1 MAFSW
6 DLNIGS
12 LTPEIECATAAL
24 YCCLQG
30 KQERGKRNKRQRSNT
45 FEVYRLRQHSVLI
58 RSEFKIKVLSLKIR
72 SPTSASS
79 SWIFLDL
86 SFLISKMGIKLFLRG
101 FPGGSVVKNPP
112 SNEGDAGSTCGWGT
126 KIPHTT
132 EQLSPCTSTSELA
145 LRGLWAR
152 TTEATF
158 CSYWSLHALESVLC
172 NKRSHCNER
181 PSHHN

>member
-1 MAFSW
+1 MALSW

-101 FPGGSVVKNPP
+101 FPGGSVVKNLPAMQETQVQSLNREDSP
-112 SNEGDAGSTCGWGT
+112 GGRNGYPLQYSCLENPMDRETWWATVHEPTKSRTWLSN
-126 KIPHTT
+126 
-132 EQLSPCTSTSELA
+132 
-145 LRGLWAR
+145 
-152 TTEATF
+152 
-158 CSYWSLHALESVLC
+158 
-172 NKRSHCNER
+172 
-181 PSHHN
+181 